1 MLNFSK
7 SVCHVCFQLKQFFF
21 SVTYNKIKEKA
32 KKKMKKDVKKH
43 ADIKSAVM
51 NTKKKEKKIN
61 QLVIK
66 NQSKRNN
73 EYMKKKI

>member
-1 MLNFSK
+1 MSCL
-7 SVCHVCFQLKQFFF
+7 FQLKLFFF

-51 NTKKKEKKIN
+51 NTKKKQKKLK
-61 QLVIK
+61 Q
-66 NQSKRNN
+66 
-73 EYMKKKI
+73 